1 MRIFV
6 HTNGHNN
13 FFFLPS
19 YLLFYLRCVH
29 ESVCLCVYVC
39 ACNCFVSFHSALWY
53 ILSKRNIA
61 PFVVIYSAQ
70 FKTIETKTIHK
81 QTFQSFIFGSVIKAI
96 TIQYNHWQHTVYAI
110 SYWRNSCFFVI
121 VSFFLLDWT
130 LRSSLKIF
138 LYLVVPISLS
148 HAYSPCVICVHNS
161 IISLLSTQ
169 FQCGHG
175 LVYKL
180 KLPFNFSVS
189 QLLRVVYVDSQF
201 LWYTQNTSWHAND
214 A

>member
-1 MRIFV
+1 MKR
-6 HTNGHNN
+6 
-13 FFFLPS
+13 FFFSLS
-19 YLLFYLRCVH
+19 SCAFSCIRMDTIIFFLSRHIYCFIYVYMS
-29 ESVCLCVYVC
+29 EYVFVYVC

-110 SYWRNSCFFVI
+110 SYWQNSCFLSLF
-121 VSFFLLDWT
+121 FFLLDWT

-138 LYLVVPISLS
+138 LYLVLPISLS
-148 HAYSPCVICVHNS
+148 HTHTVHAS
-161 IISLLSTQ
+161 YVYII
-169 FQCGHG
+169 
-175 LVYKL
+175 
-180 KLPFNFSVS
+180 
-189 QLLRVVYVDSQF
+189 R
-201 LWYTQNTSWHAND
+201 
-214 A
+214 